1 MPSVSQKQQKAMA
14 IAEHE
19 PSKLHAK
26 NKGLLKMSKSQLHDF
41 ASTKRSKLPVS
52 MGKRTKM

>member
-1 MPSVSQKQQKAMA
+1 MPAVSKSQQKLFA

-26 NKGLLKMSKSQLHDF
+26 NKGMLKMGKAKLGEF
-41 ASTKRSKLPVS
+41 A
-52 MGKRTKM
+52 RTKTSNLPSRVKK